1 MLSEEEE
8 YFFFSIIN
16 IADRD
21 ALLTPK
27 GIITFYCFKCFR
39 WSQIFLFLRLFLVVL
54 MLTIIDN
61 SDAQLNWKL
70 MKSWN
75 WAGIEPA
82 TSCLSSSLLYH
93 WATSHI
99 VTSRSEIGSL
109 LIPSRHMYCKYFESA
124 VHIFIRNQLFHQHK
138 TEISLT
144 WDPDLL
150 RITKAPNYDPGIH

>member
-8 YFFFSIIN
+8 YFFF
-16 IADRD
+16 DYKQCWRD

-70 MKSWN
+70 TKSWN

-82 TSCLSSSLLYH
+82 TPGLSSSLLYH

-99 VTSRSEIGSL
+99 VTSTSEISL
-109 LIPSRHMYCKYFESA
+109 LIPSQASAHMYCKYFESA
-124 VHIFIRNQLFHQHK
+124 AHIFIRNQLFHQ
-138 TEISLT
+138 
-144 WDPDLL
+144 
-150 RITKAPNYDPGIH
+150 